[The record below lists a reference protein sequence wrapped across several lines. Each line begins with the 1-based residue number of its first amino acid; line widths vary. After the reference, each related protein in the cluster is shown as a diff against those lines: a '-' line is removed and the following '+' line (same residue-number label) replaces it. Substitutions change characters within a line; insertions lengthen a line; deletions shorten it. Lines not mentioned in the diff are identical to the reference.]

1 MIDYAGAVA
10 EHVLLPLLAGG
21 EVRPVGPVGSERA
34 LALAGEQGVV
44 VTGGALDEIRAR
56 RLRVARGVLPAD
68 ALGDLGAGDWL
79 LTFALNDLLQVTN
92 PTITDWFGS
101 DRPKHLLDMIRD
113 VVRQVGPPRRLRE
126 VVARH
131 ASFSRVLELRRI
143 DTRVSWWVGSAT
155 FHGAKPP
162 PRLLMWKSVRRVH
175 EVEEEVRVADMAP
188 DTAPWAPAWQAAF
201 AEWLSATPLTDIAN
215 AGRSAP
221 AFRWTGATLALIES
235 PMGRNLAR
243 RALSRVADRQRAFQA
258 LAQATAHIGGT
269 PAEELANAFLAEL
282 QITSAGQ

>member
-1 MIDYAGAVA
+1 MQGRTRQSLGAA
-10 EHVLLPLLAGG
+10 
-21 EVRPVGPVGSERA
+21 
-34 LALAGEQGVV
+34 ALAGALFGANAFGQAAPEPPVIEADGAATWRLQFEPMAWAPALNGNLNL
-44 VTGGALDEIRAR
+44 TGGDLFDIDLISLSE
-56 RLRVARGVLPAD
+56 VA
-68 ALGDLGAGDWL
+68 
-79 LTFALNDLLQVTN
+79 
-92 PTITDWFGS
+92 
-101 DRPKHLLDMIRD
+101 
-113 VVRQVGPPRRLRE
+113 
-126 VVARH
+126 
-131 ASFSRVLELRRI
+131 
-143 DTRVSWWVGSAT
+143 
-155 FHGAKPP
+155 
-162 PRLLMWKSVRRVH
+162 
-175 EVEEEVRVADMAP
+175 
-188 DTAPWAPAWQAAF
+188 WAPAWQAAF